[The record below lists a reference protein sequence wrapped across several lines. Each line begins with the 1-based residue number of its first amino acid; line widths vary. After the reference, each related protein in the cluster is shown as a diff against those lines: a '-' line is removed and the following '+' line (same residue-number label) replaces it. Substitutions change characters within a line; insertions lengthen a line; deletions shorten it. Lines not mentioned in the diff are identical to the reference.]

1 MCGLMNI
8 DIPQLSSSGIEFG
21 NHSFQFVDSI
31 QSSSRFSNFSFFHRC
46 NWTWVGYSA
55 DTTGN
60 GACSIM
66 IQLLSIILI
75 SSLCSFLNTI
85 PIICPNRKSNNNRIH
100 FPREYSHN
108 RALPLLT
115 STLMLSRVFARNL
128 PTVVHSCPPARF
140 LSTIPYQHISLK
152 VLIQTE

>member
-1 MCGLMNI
+1 M
-8 DIPQLSSSGIEFG
+8 QLNLSRLFG
-21 NHSFQFVDSI
+21 GYNRKRSMFHHDSNVEYCTYI
-31 QSSSRFSNFSFFHRC
+31 IIMFF
-46 NWTWVGYSA
+46 
-55 DTTGN
+55 
-60 GACSIM
+60 
-66 IQLLSIILI
+66 
-75 SSLCSFLNTI
+75 FLNTI

-108 RALPLLT
+108 RVLPLLT